1 MPSIGTRGSI
11 SARGLGFTGGSVL
24 TVYSFPSG
32 TTTFTVPSGVTSLES
47 VVGRGQNGTA
57 AYWSSNDYACVAWV
71 NTYPTV
77 NFNGT
82 QSQTW
87 SALYTKIVNFRSQ
100 INASGSGQRTISIPR
115 YTFNMGNDAAASNLG
130 FTNEYSTTYTVRNTA
145 NFAYYNNPPSSGQIL
160 YSQFSTYQSRGYY
173 MIGLEFLTPAT
184 NGSDTTG
191 FGLTFAGGVGGAA
204 TTQTYNSVS
213 VTPGQTYTIVNSGS
227 LTISYYVS

>member
-57 AYWSSNDYACVAWV
+57 GGWSNYIYPGSAFATGYPGGTTGTTSITWSSLYNQAVSIR
-71 NTYPTV
+71 NTV
-77 NFNGT
+77 N
-82 QSQTW
+82 
-87 SALYTKIVNFRSQ
+87 AL
-100 INASGSGQRTISIPR
+100 GSGERTISIPS
-115 YTFNMGNDAAASNLG
+115 YSFVLYENASSNLG
-130 FTNEYSTTYTVRNTA
+130 YVYTNSITNTIRGSALIEYV
-145 NFAYYNNPPSSGQIL
+145 NNPPSSGTITIASL
-160 YSQFSTYQSRGYY
+160 GFTYLTRGYAMY
-173 MIGLEFLTPAT
+173 GLEKYTAPT
-184 NGSDTTG
+184 NGSNTTG